1 MTARATVGRGL
12 FGSVCYHTTLV
23 LRLAIELLS
32 WVITGTRTWFLT
44 FFNLLL
50 FVILL
55 LPGWFGFLWYYLF
68 DRRIVRNIEYG
79 LGGRYRNLLDIY
91 LPHTQTHAACPVVV
105 FVSGGA
111 YIIGYKMWSAL
122 VARGL
127 SKMGCLVVVPDYRNF
142 PQGDMEEM
150 QEDVRAAVAWTLENI
165 HSYGSSADKV
175 VLAGQSAGAQICLS
189 ALCDAYEDSLRETVG
204 TPLGEMLSM
213 SLNDEHSTLFG
224 SPHAYRSRTSSRS
237 STPASTPFWNP
248 HAYENRTNSRSSTP
262 ASTPGC
268 SATWR
273 SVGSPLDSETETA
286 STLSG
291 TPAAAA
297 GDGRG
302 APRSVIRSRSSSSW
316 LPSLFSWVPGVSS
329 ILTNPSSS
337 PRKLRFAAKAAA
349 TYSTPL
355 DLSRIALFIGV
366 SGPYDLFALRE
377 SLHARGLDSSIL
389 SWICRGNLSRYSPTR
404 RIAQLTATLGPSSYS
419 RFPRT
424 ALFHGCVDAT
434 VPLSICQDLAAALLK
449 GGAVVFQRY
458 YPGLSHTD
466 PILEGPLKGD
476 LSLMVDCIEQIH
488 LACGLPLNLEAV
500 KSMCDPKI
508 DRMTFP
514 FLVGLAKKVNPF

>member
-1 MTARATVGRGL
+1 MSNENRGFVGS
-12 FGSVCYHTTLV
+12 FCYHTTLV
-23 LRLAIELLS
+23 IRLAIELLS
-32 WVITGTRTWFLT
+32 WVISGTRTWLLT
-44 FFNLLL
+44 LISLLA
-50 FVILL
+50 FVLLL
-55 LPGWFGFLWYYLF
+55 LPGWLAFLRYYLF
-68 DRRIVRNIEYG
+68 DRRIVRNVEYG

-204 TPLGEMLSM
+204 TPIGEMLSM
-213 SLNDEHSTLFG
+213 SLNDEHSSLFCN
-224 SPHAYRSRTSSRS
+224 PLAYESGKSSRS
-237 STPASTPFWNP
+237 STPASAPFWNP
-248 HAYENRTNSRSSTP
+248 HVYENRTNSRSSTP

-268 SATWR
+268 NATWR
-273 SVGSPLDSETETA
+273 SVGSPLDSEMA
-286 STLSG
+286 STLSS
-291 TPAAAA
+291 TPVSA
-297 GDGRG
+297 GGRG
-302 APRSVIRSRSSSSW
+302 VPRSAVHSRASSSW
-316 LPSLFSWVPGVSS
+316 LRSLSSWVPGGTL
-329 ILTNPSSS
+329 LTNPST
-337 PRKLRFAAKAAA
+337 PRKLRFAANAAA
-349 TYSTPL
+349 THSTPL

-366 SGPYDLFALRE
+366 SGPYDLFALRD

-434 VPLSICQDLAAALLK
+434 VPLSICQDLAAVLLK
-449 GGAVVFQRY
+449 GGAVVFQKY

-488 LACGLPLNLEAV
+488 QACGLPLNLEDVRAQCDT
-500 KSMCDPKI
+500 KS
-508 DRMTFP
+508 DRMTSP
-514 FLVGLAKKVNPF
+514 FLVALAKKVNPF